1 MTVKLTTINLV
12 GGQQLAVEVDEP
24 TAVGVR
30 AVALTEKGEID
41 FAAALEHIKTAAS
54 QLQTALASVAIPPQS
69 CEISFGIKFSA
80 SAGVILAK
88 AGTEAHFGIKMSWS
102 NKK

>member
-1 MTVKLTTINLV
+1 VED
-12 GGQQLAVEVDEP
+12 LAVEVDEP

-30 AVALTEKGEID
+30 AVALTDKGEVD

-54 QLQTALASVAIPPQS
+54 QLQTTMASVAIPPKD

-80 SAGVILAK
+80 SAGIVLAK
-88 AGTEAHFGIKMSWS
+88 AGTEANFGIKMSWS
-102 NKK
+102 NEK